1 VRGGGEVFFRNDLIA
16 VHPQFCATATGET
29 KDPTEAAQILIPL
42 IQSLQQQLSSKSSQ
56 PILYLCVDDSTA
68 HIRSLGE
75 ALYNMVKQRYD
86 LNWCIKAVQTEKDDL
101 HKAKDWVE
109 NNAPLPR

>member
-1 VRGGGEVFFRNDLIA
+1 VVGGGEVFFRNDLIA

-42 IQSLQQQLSSKSSQ
+42 IQSLQQQLSSKPSQ